1 MIGKLLDYIEAIPFY
16 IYYWYLKTRIWFQKR
31 KEPKKMVLSKRQ
43 FHDPTYPP
51 DLAELFDKNRTEH
64 TTDRV
69 LWRELKP
76 EDK

>member
-1 MIGKLLDYIEAIPFY
+1 MIGKISEYIEAIPFI
-16 IYYWYLKTRIWFQKR
+16 IYYWYLKIVIWFKKR
-31 KEPKKMVLSKRQ
+31 RAPKKMVLDRRQ
-43 FHDPTYPP
+43 FHNPTYPP
-51 DLAELFDKNRTEH
+51 DLAEVFDLNRTET